1 MSDIRREKT
10 QISQL
15 DIGMF
20 VCELDRPWLD
30 SPFIL
35 EGVLIEDDEQIATIS
50 ALCEFVYVDRTVS
63 VGNYFTAPP
72 KEQVAIKR
80 DGAIIRIQ
88 ASASSNKTSSK
99 NKNVRT
105 ERQNIKPTSANEK
118 FSFFDVLKEIKAS
131 NQNSH
136 SSLVNNPETTRA
148 LFNVQQLRS
157 TDNSS
162 NFIPEVIADAGSLT
176 SQIKTDL
183 SNFIS
188 GLTSWGSKQK
198 KLKSTIDKA
207 ALKAN
212 LSKKHGH
219 ADIYRITIFEEAPP
233 VEDEIAKIY
242 PVFEKSQLATREIF
256 EALAQDQGIDLS
268 NVNESL
274 DSMVESIERNP
285 DALIWLAKLKQTDDY
300 AYNHALNVSIMLMAL
315 ASFMALP
322 KKQVKDLGL
331 AGLLQDIGKAKIP
344 QEILNK
350 KEAITK
356 EEFELLKKHV
366 DHALELLEITDM
378 SSGSISGTVILTIS
392 QHHERID
399 GTGYPYQLSEKQISL
414 TGQMAGLIDTYC
426 ALTTNKVYAKGV
438 YNQLALETIHS
449 LRDTKFKGVLIDQ
462 LVQFLGI
469 YPVSTLVELNTGEV
483 AVVIQQNSV
492 RRMLPRVMIL
502 LNPDKSKCEYP
513 ATINL
518 ISSPPTPTGE
528 PYQIVRGLAPDCYG
542 LSASNYYG

>member
-10 QISQL
+10 QVSQL

-30 SPFIL
+30 SPFML
-35 EGVLIEDDEQIATIS
+35 EGVLIEDDEQIATIA
-50 ALCEFVYVDRTVS
+50 ALCESVYVDRTVS

-99 NKNVRT
+99 NKNVRA
-105 ERQNIKPTSANEK
+105 ERQNIAPNSANDK
-118 FSFFDVLKEIKAS
+118 FSFFNVLKEIKAS
-131 NQNSH
+131 NQNSD
-136 SSLVNNPETTRA
+136 SASVNNPATASA

-162 NFIPEVIADAGSLT
+162 NFIPEITSDGRSLT

-207 ALKAN
+207 ALKTD
-212 LSKKHGH
+212 LSKKPEH
-219 ADIYRITIFEEAPP
+219 DDSYRITIFEEAPP

-242 PVFEKSQLATREIF
+242 PVFEKAQIATREIF
-256 EALAQDQGIDLS
+256 EALAQDQEIDLS

-315 ASFMALP
+315 ASFMALS

-350 KEAITK
+350 EEAITP

-366 DHALELLEITDM
+366 DHALELLEVTDK

-399 GTGYPYQLSEKQISL
+399 GTGYPNQLSEKKISL

-502 LNPDKSKCEYP
+502 LNPDKSKNEYP

-518 ISSPPTPTGE
+518 INSPPTPTGE
-528 PYQIVRGLAPDCYG
+528 PYKIVKGLAPDSYG

>member
-10 QISQL
+10 QVSQL

-30 SPFIL
+30 SPFML
-35 EGVLIEDDEQIATIS
+35 EGVLIEDDEQIATIA

-88 ASASSNKTSSK
+88 VSTSSNKTSSK
-99 NKNVRT
+99 NKNVRA
-105 ERQNIKPTSANEK
+105 ERQNIKPGSANEK
-118 FSFFDVLKEIKAS
+118 FSFFEVLKEIKAS
-131 NQNSH
+131 NQSSH
-136 SSLVNNPETTRA
+136 SASINNATTPNA
-148 LFNVQQLRS
+148 LFNVHQLRS

-162 NFIPEVIADAGSLT
+162 NFIPEIIADGGSLT

-207 ALKAN
+207 ALKAD
-212 LSKKHGH
+212 LSKKPEN
-219 ADIYRITIFEEAPP
+219 DDSYRITIFEEAPP

-242 PVFEKSQLATREIF
+242 PVFEKSQIATREIF
-256 EALAQDQGIDLS
+256 EALAQDQEIDLS

-350 KEAITK
+350 EEAITQ

-366 DHALELLEITDM
+366 DHALELLEITDK

-502 LNPDKSKCEYP
+502 LNPDKSKNEYP

-518 ISSPPTPTGE
+518 INSPPTPTGE
-528 PYQIVRGLAPDCYG
+528 PYQIVRGLAPDSYG

>member
-1 MSDIRREKT
+1 
-10 QISQL
+10 
-15 DIGMF
+15 
-20 VCELDRPWLD
+20 
-30 SPFIL
+30 
-35 EGVLIEDDEQIATIS
+35 
-50 ALCEFVYVDRTVS
+50 VDRTVS

-99 NKNVRT
+99 NKNVRST
-105 ERQNIKPTSANEK
+105 KLNIKPSTANGK

-131 NQNSH
+131 NQSSH
-136 SSLVNNPETTRA
+136 SASINNATMPNA
-148 LFNVQQLRS
+148 LFNVHQLRS

-162 NFIPEVIADAGSLT
+162 NFIPEIIADGVSLT

-207 ALKAN
+207 ALKAD
-212 LSKKHGH
+212 LSKKPEH
-219 ADIYRITIFEEAPP
+219 DDSYRITIFEEAPP

-256 EALAQDQGIDLS
+256 EALAQDQEIDLS

-350 KEAITK
+350 AEAITQ

-366 DHALELLEITDM
+366 DHALELLEVTDK

-502 LNPDKSKCEYP
+502 LNPDKSKNEYP

-518 ISSPPTPTGE
+518 INSPPTPTGE
-528 PYQIVRGLAPDCYG
+528 PYQIVRGLAPDSYG

>member
-1 MSDIRREKT
+1 MVSDIHREKT
-10 QISQL
+10 QVSQL

-30 SPFIL
+30 SPFML
-35 EGVLIEDDEQIATIS
+35 EGVLIEDEEQIATIS

-63 VGNYFTAPP
+63 IGNYFIAPP
-72 KEQVAIKR
+72 KEPVAIKR
-80 DGAIIRIQ
+80 DGAIIHLQ
-88 ASASSNKTSSK
+88 SSTSK
-99 NKNVRT
+99 NLD
-105 ERQNIKPTSANEK
+105 IKKQSVNSHSANNK

-131 NQNSH
+131 KQDPHPTSAKNDAANSVMFNLQQKISTH
-136 SSLVNNPETTRA
+136 NPA
-148 LFNVQQLRS
+148 
-157 TDNSS
+157 NSAS
-162 NFIPEVIADAGSLT
+162 KINDGKPSFT
-176 SQIKTDL
+176 SQIKTDM

-188 GLTSWGSKQK
+188 GLTGWSGKQK
-198 KLKSTIDKA
+198 KLHTTIAKA
-207 ALKAN
+207 TLKAD
-212 LSKKHGH
+212 LAKKLE
-219 ADIYRITIFEEAPP
+219 ADDSYRITVFEEPP
-233 VEDEIAKIY
+233 LVEDEIAKIY

-256 EALAQDQGIDLS
+256 EALAKNQEIDLS

-274 DSMVESIERNP
+274 DSMVDSIERNP
-285 DALIWLAKLKQTDDY
+285 DALIWLAKLKQTDNY

-315 ASFMALP
+315 ASFMAMP

-350 KEAITK
+350 AEAITT
-356 EEFELLKKHV
+356 EEFELLKQHV
-366 DHALELLEITDM
+366 DYSLKMLEVTDK
-378 SSGSISGTVILTIS
+378 SAGSISGTVILTIS

-399 GTGYPYQLSEKQISL
+399 GSGYPYKLSDKQISL

-438 YNQLALETIHS
+438 HNQTALETIHA
-449 LRDTKFKGVLIDQ
+449 LRDTKFRGALIDQ

-492 RRMLPRVMIL
+492 RRMLPRIMIL
-502 LNPDKSKCEYP
+502 LNPDKTKNEYP

-518 ISSPPTPTGE
+518 INAPPTPNGE
-528 PYQIVRGLAPDCYG
+528 PYQILRGLAPDSYG
-542 LSASNYYG
+542 LNAYNYYG